1 MNGGVLTEVFGG
13 RGAAVGSEVAADLGG
28 IALGGVALGGGL
40 VVLGR
45 GGPQG
50 GELSD
55 VLVEVGELLGELCGY
70 VGAGGLPGV
79 ADLQD
84 VPDLGQ
90 AESGGLAS
98 ADELQ
103 AGEGLGWVVAVP
115 VGAAV
120 HRGQQPVLFVEP

>member
-1 MNGGVLTEVFGG
+1 M
-13 RGAAVGSEVAADLGG
+13 
-28 IALGGVALGGGL
+28 GGGL